1 MGIRRKSR
9 ELALQALYFLEWE
22 RSNAPA
28 TSSQMQDIETGTELR
43 LRSFC
48 SNFQVPQTNQSFFL
62 MLVRGVTYLRPE
74 IDAIIERFSSHWK
87 IHRMTSVDRNILR
100 MAVFEICCRP
110 EIPHTVSINEAI
122 DLGKKFGTEESGSFI
137 NGILDSLRIAFEKEP
152 ISWITVSDEIRE
164 RIENPDLKPF
174 DELMRKPCAPSV
186 HHIRS
191 HAPERD
197 ADEDEH
203 NRTETKPKRRRI
215 VQNPK
220 NYSRPIT
227 TPER

>member
-1 MGIRRKSR
+1 MGTRRKSR
-9 ELALQALYFLEWE
+9 EFALQALYFLEWE
-22 RSNAPA
+22 RSNPPA
-28 TSSQMQDIETGTELR
+28 IPQVQDIETGTELR

-48 SNFQVPQTNQSFFL
+48 SNFQVPQTHLSFFL

-87 IHRMTSVDRNILR
+87 VHRMSSVDRNILR

-122 DLGKKFGTEESGSFI
+122 DLGKKFGTEESGAFI
-137 NGILDSLRIAFEKEP
+137 NGILDSLRIAIEKEP
-152 ISWITVSDEIRE
+152 ISWITVSEEIRQ
-164 RIENPDLKPF
+164 RIENPDLKPV
-174 DELMRKPCAPSV
+174 DELMHESGAAAFHP
-186 HHIRS
+186 IRS
-191 HAPERD
+191 PVSDRD
-197 ADEDEH
+197 ADDDEH
-203 NRTETKPKRRRI
+203 NHTETKPRRRRI

-220 NYSRPIT
+220 NFSRAVT

>member
-1 MGIRRKSR
+1 MGTRRKSR

-22 RSNAPA
+22 RSNATAAPQA
-28 TSSQMQDIETGTELR
+28 QDIETRTELR
-43 LRSFC
+43 LRLFC
-48 SNFQVPQTNQSFFL
+48 SNFQVPQTNLSFFL

-74 IDAIIERFSSHWK
+74 IDAIIEQFSSHWK
-87 IHRMTSVDRNILR
+87 VHRMSSVDRNILR

-122 DLGKKFGTEESGSFI
+122 DLGKKFGTEESGAFI
-137 NGILDSLRIAFEKEP
+137 NGILDSLRIAVEKEP
-152 ISWITVSDEIRE
+152 MSWITINEEIRQ

-174 DELMRKPCAPSV
+174 DELMTNPGASSV
-186 HHIRS
+186 RHIRTPAS
-191 HAPERD
+191 ARD
-197 ADEDEH
+197 ADEDKH
-203 NRTETKPKRRRI
+203 NHTEQKTGRRRI

-220 NYSRPIT
+220 NFSRPVT